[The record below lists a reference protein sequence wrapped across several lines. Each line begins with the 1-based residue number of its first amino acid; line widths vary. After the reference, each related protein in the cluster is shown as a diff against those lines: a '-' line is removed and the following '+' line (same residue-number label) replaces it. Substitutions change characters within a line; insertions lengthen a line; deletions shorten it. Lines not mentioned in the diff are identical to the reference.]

1 CDYKV
6 QQPSRYRSRG
16 DNQPREINFGYEI
29 RIAYQAVCGVRHSV
43 GEVRPNQKT
52 GIKEDWVRH
61 SVIRNFREFSEE
73 VSEDDHRHKRLQERP
88 RRTEHRL
95 LVPDLYVSPGKK
107 VDKLAMRPHCAEIER
122 RPGLARFDHHD
133 RLLRQLE
140 STLSVGGRYGTTL
153 DLLFRSTRQFG
164 LIGVLTRRKIH
175 RTFEGGVFLGASLE
189 IDNLSKCSFARESL
203 STKQCAVCSR
213 QYAVGSRFGFR
224 VSGSSD

>member
-1 CDYKV
+1 
-6 QQPSRYRSRG
+6 
-16 DNQPREINFGYEI
+16 
-29 RIAYQAVCGVRHSV
+29 
-43 GEVRPNQKT
+43 
-52 GIKEDWVRH
+52 
-61 SVIRNFREFSEE
+61 
-73 VSEDDHRHKRLQERP
+73 ERP

-175 RTFEGGVFLGASLE
+175 RTFEGGVFLGRV
-189 IDNLSKCSFARESL
+189 SKSITCRSVVSPESHCQR
-203 STKQCAVCSR
+203 SSV
-213 QYAVGSRFGFR
+213 QYAVGSMQ
-224 VSGSSD
+224 